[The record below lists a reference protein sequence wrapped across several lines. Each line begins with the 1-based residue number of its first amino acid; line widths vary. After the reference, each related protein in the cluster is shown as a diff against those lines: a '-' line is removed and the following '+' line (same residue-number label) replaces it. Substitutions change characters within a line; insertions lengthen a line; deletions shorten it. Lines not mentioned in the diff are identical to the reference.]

1 MFRNTLRTIGFM
13 LFAGLIMPAGMLLA
27 TESYNT
33 SPLTSS
39 TANWYDVEQAS
50 SLFKSMNRL
59 ADKVTKE
66 VGILQV
72 EGNQL
77 GWRVHSARLGRA
89 KNAINAMGED
99 LFELNRMKNSLEP
112 WQQSLI
118 NKITP
123 RIHEMVYQTDEAL
136 NRVRADEN
144 RNALALSQYP
154 QNIDQI
160 YNSATQMSGT
170 INTVMQYARAE
181 EKMEA
186 LNNLNRTEP
195 GS

>member
-1 MFRNTLRTIGFM
+1 
-13 LFAGLIMPAGMLLA
+13 
-27 TESYNT
+27 
-33 SPLTSS
+33 
-39 TANWYDVEQAS
+39 
-50 SLFKSMNRL
+50 
-59 ADKVTKE
+59 
-66 VGILQV
+66 
-72 EGNQL
+72 
-77 GWRVHSARLGRA
+77 
-89 KNAINAMGED
+89 
-99 LFELNRMKNSLEP
+99 
-112 WQQSLI
+112 
-118 NKITP
+118 
-123 RIHEMVYQTDEAL
+123 MVYQTDEAL
-136 NRVRADEN
+136 NRVRVDEN